1 MDMRRKLM
9 LQVYHMSSIIIQDHL
24 LQKGDV
30 METVCISTHQPVTRQ
45 CIVEHMLI
53 TPQLLVIPIGF
64 MKEAVAIASKKRPVP
79 LSQKLFISL
88 GRKSLLSNLL
98 LLW

>member
-64 MKEAVAIASKKRPVP
+64 MKEAVAIVTKAIHQPGAEVPVIKP
-79 LSQKLFISL
+79 APAMVITP
-88 GRKSLLSNLL
+88 RK
-98 LLW
+98 